1 MICKSDCKIG
11 YPIAILEDFD
21 VKFGLITYY
30 IDINDIIKA
39 AYLNGEDLVERCFN
53 LSNNDILSLNSY
65 KGCKITDSCLFEGC
79 LVYKLS
85 DRKCYEIHS
94 VSKNSVT
101 ISEYNKLTHKS
112 SLAYKQ
118 VYKKDIYSKFIRR
131 NIEMDAVMSILDN
144 VAKLCNEKNKKR
156 IVESRTKKGLSQ
168 DLSLQLS
175 YCDKIVKLTD
185 NKIITENNHDWVKN
199 LIKNSY
205 IYLTA
210 TGDWFYEDHKKRIKL
225 EENDYI
231 LCINDNQYIILT
243 STEMNKLF
251 TKEELV

>member
-21 VKFGLITYY
+21 VKFGLITSY
-30 IDINDIIKA
+30 IDIDDTIKV
-39 AYLNGEDLVERCFN
+39 AYLNGEDLVERYFN

-79 LVYKLS
+79 LIYKLS

-94 VSKNSVT
+94 VSKHSIL
-101 ISEYNKLTHKS
+101 ISEYNKSTHKS

-118 VYKKDIYSKFIRR
+118 VYKEDIYSKFIRR
-131 NIEMDAVMSILDN
+131 NIEIDAVMSILDN

-156 IVESRTKKGLSQ
+156 IIESRAKKGL
-168 DLSLQLS
+168 LLQLS
-175 YCDKIVKLTD
+175 YCDKIIKLTD

-199 LIKNSY
+199 LIRNNY

-210 TGDWFYEDHKKRIKL
+210 TGEWFYEDHKKRIKL

-243 STEMNKLF
+243 SNEIDKLF